1 MAHTRTIK
9 HVNHSVD
16 MSKGSIVINILR
28 FAIPMALASMLHLLF
43 NAADMVVV
51 GQFDGE
57 RALAAVGSTTAT
69 VNLFVSLFNG
79 LSVGVTVTLAKW
91 FGAKSDKD
99 VRETVHTSVA
109 VSIVCGILM
118 TITGIAFTEPLL
130 SLLECPAEVLPLSSI
145 YMKIYFGGMIFTM
158 IYSYCSAILRATGDT
173 KRPLVFLSLGG
184 VLNICL
190 NLVFVA
196 IFHMGVA
203 GVALA
208 TVISQAL
215 SAFLVVLCLIK
226 EEGAIRLDIK
236 KIGFYKGKTADI
248 LRIGIPAGVQ
258 SSLFSVS
265 NMVIQ
270 AAINS
275 FGEYAMA
282 GSSAA
287 ASVEGFVYV
296 SMEAV
301 HQGTVAFVA
310 QNIGA
315 GRRDR
320 IHRSVPITQ
329 LMVFLA
335 GLIFGSIAV
344 MNAEFFLRL
353 FTNDSN
359 AIAYGIERM
368 HMVSA
373 TYYLCGMMSTI
384 GSYPIG
390 AGRTLMPTIINLVG
404 ICFLRVL
411 YIFTLFNE
419 PVLHTMKGLYLC
431 YPISWTIAWI
441 ALFVLYV
448 FTCKEIDRQ
457 CREHNI
463 RKETAQ

>member
-16 MSKGSIVINILR
+16 MSKGSIVVNILR

-57 RALAAVGSTTAT
+57 RALAAVGSTGST

-99 VRETVHTSVA
+99 ISETVHTAVA
-109 VSIVCGILM
+109 VAIVCGIML
-118 TITGIAFTEPLL
+118 TIVGIVFAEPLL
-130 SLLECPAEVLPLSSI
+130 RLLDCPEEVLPLSTL
-145 YMKIYFGGMIFTM
+145 YMRIYFGGMLFTM
-158 IYSYCSAILRATGDT
+158 IYSYCSAVLRATGDT
-173 KRPLVFLSLGG
+173 KRPLVFLAIGG
-184 VLNICL
+184 VLNVLL
-190 NLVFVA
+190 NLLFVA
-196 IFHMGVA
+196 VFRIGVA
-203 GVALA
+203 GVAIA

-226 EEGAIRLDIK
+226 EESAIRLYIK

-248 LRIGIPAGVQ
+248 LRIGIPAGIQ

-270 AAINS
+270 RAINA

-282 GSSAA
+282 GTSAA
-287 ASVEGFVYV
+287 SSIEGFVYV
-296 SMEAV
+296 GMEAI

-315 GRRDR
+315 GKKDR
-320 IHRSVPITQ
+320 IHRSVPISLT
-329 LMVFLA
+329 MVFVA
-335 GLIFGSIAV
+335 GVSLGLLVVF
-344 MNAEFFLRL
+344 NAEFFVRI
-353 FTNDSN
+353 FTTDTQ
-359 AIAYGIERM
+359 AIAYGIERIQ
-368 HMVSA
+368 MVSA
-373 TYYLCGMMSTI
+373 TYFLCGMMSTI

-404 ICFLRVL
+404 ICVLRVI

-419 PVLHTMKGLYLC
+419 PYLHTLKGLYLC
-431 YPISWTIAWI
+431 YPISWIVAWI
-441 ALFVLYV
+441 ALYILYLC
-448 FTCKEIDRQ
+448 TIKIIDKQ
-457 CREHNI
+457 CLEHQ
-463 RKETAQ
+463 KPSGEK

>member
-51 GQFDGE
+51 GQFDGD
-57 RALAAVGSTTAT
+57 RALAAVGSTGST

-99 VRETVHTSVA
+99 VSETVHTAVA
-109 VSIVCGILM
+109 IAIVCGILL
-118 TITGIAFTEPLL
+118 TIVGIAFTEPLL
-130 SLLECPAEVLPLSSI
+130 RLLDCPEDVLPLSSV
-145 YMKIYFGGMIFTM
+145 YMKIYFGGMLFTM

-196 IFHMGVA
+196 ILHMGVV
-203 GVALA
+203 GVAIA

-215 SAFLVVLCLIK
+215 SAVLVVLCLIK
-226 EEGAIRLDIK
+226 EESAIKLYIK
-236 KIGFYKGKTADI
+236 KIKFHKGKTGAI
-248 LRIGIPAGVQ
+248 LRIGIPSGIQ

-265 NMVIQ
+265 NMVLQ
-270 AAINS
+270 KAVNS
-275 FGEYAMA
+275 FGEHAMA
-282 GSSAA
+282 GSAAA

-296 SMEAV
+296 AMESV

-315 GRRDR
+315 GREDR

-329 LMVFLA
+329 LMVFVA
-335 GLIFGSIAV
+335 GVVFGLTV
-344 MNAEFFLRL
+344 VFNAEFFVRI
-353 FTNDSN
+353 FTSDVN
-359 AIAYGIERM
+359 AIAYGIERIN
-368 HMVSA
+368 MVSA
-373 TYYLCGMMSTI
+373 TYFLCGMMSTI
-384 GSYPIG
+384 GAYPIG

-404 ICFLRVL
+404 ICILRVV
-411 YIFTLFNE
+411 YIYTLFNE
-419 PVLHTMKGLYLC
+419 SFLHTLKGLFLC
-431 YPISWTIAWI
+431 YPISWLIAWI
-441 ALFVLYV
+441 ALFILYL
-448 FTCKEIDRQ
+448 FTARIIDKQ
-457 CREHNI
+457 CMEH
-463 RKETAQ
+463 RKLMESK